1 MCPLPLL
8 ACQQYDSA
16 VGYLAEVGGGLG
28 LMQGTHA
35 AMIMDVIQIDMVDYV
50 VVDGDLKNEDGSKLF
65 PKLVSSFLTT
75 LQGT

>member
-1 MCPLPLL
+1 
-8 ACQQYDSA
+8 
-16 VGYLAEVGGGLG
+16 
-28 LMQGTHA
+28 MQATHA

>member
-1 MCPLPLL
+1 MILPWGISL
-8 ACQQYDSA
+8 
-16 VGYLAEVGGGLG
+16 GLG
-28 LMQGTHA
+28 LMQATHA
-35 AMIMDVIQIDMVDYV
+35 EMIMDVIQIDMVDYV